1 MKKGVINKIFLCLTF
16 LFLIGVV
23 SAWSV
28 DITKLNNNA
37 PTNYYNAKVT
47 KFSYQLTGINCD
59 NVTGVWYTLNN
70 GVTNSS
76 AGCSSSEITLPGLNS
91 NEGAND
97 WKIYASDDATTTNSD
112 SLSFWVDSIYP
123 ILNYVIPSTN
133 LVYTNLDILSFQ
145 FFLDESNKGF
155 YWGLPDKYFSFNI
168 LNKYGVNFY
177 SNVLGIDVN
186 NNSEQDSVTLVGGN
200 KYEGDYTYIAYAKD
214 IYPDGNVI
222 REINKTGVIIRDI
235 TAPVLTLNGADPI
248 TLEALSDSY
257 IEFGAT
263 ATDNLDPLINSNII
277 IDSSAVD
284 TTTLGTYTVTYD
296 VQDQAGN
303 PATQI
308 TRTVN
313 VVDTTAPIIT
323 LVGSDPIN
331 IEVFTPYVDSGAT
344 ALDNYDGDITGNIV
358 TANPVNTNP
367 LGTYI
372 VTYDVMDSSGNP
384 ATQITRTVNV
394 VDTIVPT
401 ISIFIPTNNTFT
413 KDSSQDVNFTVA
425 DITLNTC
432 WYSNDTYTANT
443 TLANCNTNITT
454 IAWSEGQHNVTIWV
468 NDSANNVNSSQ
479 VTFTI
484 DTTLPAITNFQVLPN
499 VSISQFNPM
508 DVSADISDINLDYVD
523 IMLLDSNNLMTPSD
537 QLLFYIN
544 INESGFNGNYNLNW
558 PANYFK
564 ITDGITSE
572 PVGVIDAD
580 TFPGEYIVLGYFQEN
595 PAASVEECML
605 LFDDASYDL
614 TLTTCSVPIIPGT
627 SKFTV
632 ASMKFTNG
640 MGFPPVEVNG
650 SEFTLYDLSNPALNP
665 KLESALAP
673 TGDYTVI
680 LRTEDLAENEN
691 AEILNIS
698 VDNTAPTLTDYLI
711 EVQGLIPT
719 TNNIVYISPQNS
731 LNLQDGLNLNIT
743 ANEIVDWTIRIQK
756 SDGSLATSSQWTDAD
771 EINIIK
777 PSNCFWNGTATQ
789 CSGGANLIEGTYTIN
804 VTLIDKAGNSFADL
818 SKQIIIDNTLPI
830 LSNIQS
836 TNIGTSSATI
846 TWTTNENAN
855 SSVYYGT
862 TILTTSNLNSAT
874 FETAHSISLSSL
886 SASTLYYFN
895 VSSCDAG
902 GNCNTSI
909 QYSFTTSAISDGG
922 TGSGGGSS
930 GGSGGGS
937 SATYYACS
945 KWSDWSAC
953 KDAKQTRTCL
963 EKITTTF
970 LKGVIESK
978 FNATETQ
985 TCTASALTPL
995 SNTNTETEKTNI
1007 APVELTEK
1015 TQTFVGRITGGIT
1028 GAATGFTKSKGGKV
1042 SLIVVG
1048 ILALM

>member
-284 TTTLGTYTVTYD
+284 TTTLGIYLVTYD

-303 PATQI
+303 VATQI

-331 IEVFTPYVDSGAT
+331 VEVFTPYIDSGAT
-344 ALDNYDGDITGNIV
+344 ALDNYDGDITVNIITV
-358 TANPVNTNP
+358 NPVNTNII
-367 LGTYI
+367 GTYLVTYDVMDSSGNPATQI
-372 VTYDVMDSSGNP
+372 TRTVNVVDTTAPIITLVGNAIETIEAGISYIDAGATALDNYDGDITVNIITVNPVNTNIIGTYLVTYDVMDSSGNP

-468 NDSANNVNSSQ
+468 NDSANNVNSLQ

-564 ITDGITSE
+564 ITDGTISE
-572 PVGVIDAD
+572 PVGIIDSD
-580 TFPGEYIVLGYFQEN
+580 MFSTEYIVLGYFQEN
-595 PAASVEECML
+595 PGTPIEDCML
-605 LFDDASYDL
+605 GFDTTTKDL
-614 TLTTCSVPIIPGT
+614 ISTTCIGVINPGV

-632 ASMKFTNG
+632 ASMKFSNG
-640 MGFPPVEVNG
+640 IGSSPVEVNG
-650 SEFTLYDLSNPALNP
+650 SEFTLYDLGNPLNP
-665 KLESALAP
+665 KLESTLAS
-673 TGDYTVI
+673 TGNYTAV
-680 LRTEDLAENEN
+680 LRTEDLAENED

-698 VDNTAPTLTDYLI
+698 VDNTFPFLTSINLSSGVISPINADGFLDDLTITMNANELVDWGTTRIYDSTGSSVKWFNGPAGYVLSNIEIWDGTLTNGSYA
-711 EVQGLIPT
+711 
-719 TNNIVYISPQNS
+719 
-731 LNLQDGLNLNIT
+731 QDG
-743 ANEIVDWTIRIQK
+743 V
-756 SDGSLATSSQWTDAD
+756 
-771 EINIIK
+771 
-777 PSNCFWNGTATQ
+777 
-789 CSGGANLIEGTYTIN
+789 YTIN
-804 VTLIDKAGNSFADL
+804 TTIIDYASNSATIIVG
-818 SKQIIIDNTLPI
+818 SVIIDNTFPT
-830 LSNIQS
+830 LSNIQP

-846 TWTTNENAN
+846 TWTTNENSN
-855 SSVYYGT
+855 SSVYYWT
-862 TILTTSNLNSAT
+862 TLPAYLTGSAT
-874 FETAHSISLSSL
+874 FVTAHSISLSSL
-886 SASTLYYFN
+886 SASTLYYYN
-895 VSSCDAG
+895 VSSCDAA
-902 GNCNTSI
+902 GNCNTST
-909 QYSFTTSAISDGG
+909 QYSFTTSTNDGG
-922 TGSGGGSS
+922 TGGGSS
-930 GGSGGGS
+930 GG
-937 SATYYACS
+937 
-945 KWSDWSAC
+945 
-953 KDAKQTRTCL
+953 
-963 EKITTTF
+963 
-970 LKGVIESK
+970 
-978 FNATETQ
+978 
-985 TCTASALTPL
+985 
-995 SNTNTETEKTNI
+995 
-1007 APVELTEK
+1007 
-1015 TQTFVGRITGGIT
+1015 
-1028 GAATGFTKSKGGKV
+1028 
-1042 SLIVVG
+1042 
-1048 ILALM
+1048 